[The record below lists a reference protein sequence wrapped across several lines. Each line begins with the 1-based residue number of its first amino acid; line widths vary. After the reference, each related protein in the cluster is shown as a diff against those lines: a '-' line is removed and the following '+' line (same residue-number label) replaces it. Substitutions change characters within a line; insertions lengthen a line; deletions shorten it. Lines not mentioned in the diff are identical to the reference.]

1 MRGFLRPLLSTEDHI
16 GGCLGPRARV
26 IVSLAVAVDLIEE
39 IKEVGQ
45 SSFEATQRAVQ
56 AVPEKPSEE
65 ALSFFRDII
74 LDLRADTLA
83 FYKVAVL
90 QARRA
95 DTAEEVTAIWK
106 EVLFFCDGMLAGWQ
120 HLRGFEPVTQ
130 SLIDDYR
137 TGLERLKAV
146 ALEHF
151 QFHNG
156 LE

>member
-1 MRGFLRPLLSTEDHI
+1 MPARRGYR
-16 GGCLGPRARV
+16 
-26 IVSLAVAVDLIEE
+26 LAVALDLVEE

-45 SSFEATQRAVQ
+45 SSFEATQRAAQ
-56 AVPEKPSEE
+56 SVPEKPSEE

-74 LDLRADTLA
+74 LDVRANTLA

-137 TGLERLKAV
+137 KQLERLKAV

>member
-1 MRGFLRPLLSTEDHI
+1 
-16 GGCLGPRARV
+16 
-26 IVSLAVAVDLIEE
+26 VALDLVQE

-45 SSFEATQRAVQ
+45 SSFEATQRATR

-65 ALSFFRDII
+65 ALGFFRDII
-74 LDLRADTLA
+74 LDLRANTLA
-83 FYKVAVL
+83 FYKVAIL
-90 QARRA
+90 QTRRA

-106 EVLFFCDGMLAGWQ
+106 EVLFICDGMLAAWE

-130 SLIDDYR
+130 SVIDDYR
-137 TGLERLKAV
+137 KQLERLKAV

>member
-1 MRGFLRPLLSTEDHI
+1 MALS
-16 GGCLGPRARV
+16 
-26 IVSLAVAVDLIEE
+26 AVEE

-45 SSFEATQRAVQ
+45 SSLEATQRAAQ
-56 AVPEKPSEE
+56 TIPEKPSEE
-65 ALSFFRDII
+65 ALSRFRDII

-83 FYKVAVL
+83 FYKFAVL
-90 QARRA
+90 QARRS
-95 DTAEEVTAIWK
+95 DTAEEITAIWK

-130 SLIDDYR
+130 SLIEDYR
-137 TGLERLKAV
+137 KQLERLKAV